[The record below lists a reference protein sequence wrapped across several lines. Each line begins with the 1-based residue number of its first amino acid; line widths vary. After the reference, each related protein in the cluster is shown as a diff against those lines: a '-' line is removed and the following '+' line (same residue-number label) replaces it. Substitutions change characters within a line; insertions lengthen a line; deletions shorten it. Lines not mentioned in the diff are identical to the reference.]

1 MNQQA
6 APNNRAQRRNTNR
19 GSISR
24 RKPVIAGSLLTV
36 GGILGAYL
44 GYVRPPAAFAV
55 SCTATFTP
63 DGIGD
68 SAALESAITTAG
80 DAGTVCITGDFT
92 MEADVTITSS
102 VTLIGNKIGNNS
114 SDYPIIYGDTGSFGL
129 KVDASIASTFK
140 YLEFQ
145 DMSYSGSRAA
155 LFVKAADDSILGGAM
170 EISNCD
176 FTSNANGALEMN
188 GRGISSLTITD
199 STFTENGGD
208 STVFVS
214 NADQLSTVTISNSS
228 FTGNTPGADGTL
240 TVYDS
245 GDALYIKDSQF
256 TNNVATAGAG
266 RFHSGAALYSY
277 GDVKMRNVDFTGN
290 KISGTDDDPR
300 ASAIRIGG
308 TGAFLDWDDV
318 VVTGNG
324 NDTIDRPAVSMPFGK
339 GTITNSRFSNNLS
352 LGAIKD
358 LYVGF
363 YQNYSPLTSIT
374 STSVTSRSTVSIA
387 PGGVTTVSLTYL
399 DEVPADDGGGSGG
412 DSGSGGG
419 STPVA
424 SDPTPTPTA
433 EPSTPVQEPATTPT
447 DTPAP
452 VTFTDPGEVVPAEVS
467 VLTPAQVASIP
478 YEQFK
483 DLTPEVFGV
492 LTAEQ
497 VSELP
502 IDLVRAIRPARL
514 AALEPAAVSGMSG
527 EQLSSL
533 RLASMRAMSPEQ
545 VQAISAEA
553 MTQIAPVFLAQLK
566 PKVLAALDTDVL
578 AALSPQQA
586 AAIRPAAL
594 AKLPVASLR
603 ALAPESFGALS
614 VRQLAKL
621 TTRQVARLTTQ
632 QLAVL
637 TPAQRRSLRRG

>member
-55 SCTATFTP
+55 SCTETFTP
-63 DGIGD
+63 DGIED

-102 VTLIGNKIGNNS
+102 VTLIGNNS
-114 SDYPIIYGDTGSFGL
+114 SDYPIIDGYTETFGL
-129 KVDASIASTFK
+129 KLDSSISIFEFK
-140 YLEFQ
+140 YLEFR
-145 DMSYSGSRAA
+145 DMSLNGGSALNVGSRVGYNNYA
-155 LFVKAADDSILGGAM
+155 GAHSV

-176 FTSNANGALEMN
+176 FTSNVNGALEVM
-188 GRGISSLTITD
+188 GPMSSLMITD
-199 STFTENGGD
+199 STFTGNGGD
-208 STVFVS
+208 STVFVFE
-214 NADQLSTVTISNSS
+214 AEGLKTLTISGTS
-228 FTGNTPGADGTL
+228 FTGNTPGKDGTL
-240 TVYDS
+240 NVRDS
-245 GDALYIKDSQF
+245 GDDLYIKDSQF
-256 TNNVATAGAG
+256 TNNVATAGTG
-266 RFHSGAALYSY
+266 RFQSGAALYSY

-290 KISGTDDDPR
+290 KTLGIGAHPL
-300 ASAIRIGG
+300 ASAIGIGG
-308 TGAFLDWDDV
+308 SGAYLDWDDV

-324 NDTIDRPAVSMPFGK
+324 DATIDRPAVSMPYGK

-352 LGAIKD
+352 SGAIKD

-363 YQNYSPLTSIT
+363 NQYYSPLTSIT
-374 STSVTSRSTVSIA
+374 STSVTSRSTVLIT
-387 PGGVTTVSLTYL
+387 PGAVKTVSLTYL

-452 VTFTDPGEVVPAEVS
+452 VIFTDPGEVVPAEVS

-637 TPAQRRSLRRG
+637 NPAQRRSLRRG